1 MKPDTDH
8 PSPSPEEL
16 ALRQKEVRK
25 WVLLRGILLGALLAA
40 WWILFAPDSLM
51 EPTLKY
57 ILGVVAGLVAT
68 GSYLFNLRETLF
80 PKAGGLSKN
89 GPEQVG

>member
-8 PSPSPEEL
+8 PLPGPEEL
-16 ALRQKEVRK
+16 ALRRKEVRK
-25 WVLLRGILLGALLAA
+25 WVVLRGVLLGVLLAA

-51 EPTLKY
+51 EPGMKY
-57 ILGVVAGLVAT
+57 TLGVVAGLVAT

-80 PKAGGLSKN
+80 PKAGGSVQQ
-89 GPEQVG
+89 GPDQLG